1 MAGALHR
8 CGGMTEFAVKPPTI
22 PIPFNKLLK
31 VVAIVDPEAPQIRQL
46 LDHLAAEHFEVEIA
60 SDFNR
65 DVSEDAGVGAYLA
78 SIDGDCLERA
88 RQLVHAVRAIGFRM
102 PLWGLLGRGVDRV
115 QRVPSAVSRPQ
126 PDAAAATRAD
136 MPGLFSTQ
144 SVHKQGAGSRKST
157 SDRPHTRTAALHRAE
172 AFQRVVSH
180 PRLDLSLL
188 SAVRVSRRQRPGA
201 RESGG
206 RSAVGPVHRAWD
218 RSAQEPAVFQERIDG
233 RIKFHTY
240 AVRE

>member
-8 CGGMTEFAVKPPTI
+8 CGGMIEFAVKPPTI

-88 RQLVHAVRAIGFRM
+88 RQLVHAVRAIGFRV
-102 PLWGLLGRGVDRV
+102 PLWGLADSHQIADIAVLGMTGEVDVNYEV
-115 QRVPSAVSRPQ
+115 QGCFRN
-126 PDAAAATRAD
+126 
-136 MPGLFSTQ
+136 G
-144 SVHKQGAGSRKST
+144 
-157 SDRPHTRTAALHRAE
+157 
-172 AFQRVVSH
+172 
-180 PRLDLSLL
+180 
-188 SAVRVSRRQRPGA
+188 
-201 RESGG
+201 
-206 RSAVGPVHRAWD
+206 
-218 RSAQEPAVFQERIDG
+218 
-233 RIKFHTY
+233 
-240 AVRE
+240 